1 MWHWCLLLLSAFVP
15 SSFALVLGSHWDG
28 GLGVDLVN
36 SLARPGG
43 AMLREQK
50 AKGGGGDFLL
60 ALGPCGPPPEGLVR
74 HSCLTTHAS
83 RRWNLTCP
91 SRLRGSL
98 PHEAGQGALLM

>member
-50 AKGGGGDFLL
+50 AKGGGEISYWLL
-60 ALGPCGPPPEGLVR
+60 DLAVLHRRGWCV
-74 HSCLTTHAS
+74 THAS
-83 RRWNLTCP
+83 QLTP
-91 SRLRGSL
+91 RG
-98 PHEAGQGALLM
+98 AGT